1 MKTPLT
7 FLLSVTFSQK
17 IMPEIIYLLTNPSM
31 PGLVKVGRTTSLEER
46 MRSLY
51 NSSTPVPFECFYACE
66 VDDSKEAERRI
77 HNAFNANRVN
87 QKREFFRINP
97 ESIREVLKLIEKKD
111 ITPNEDFV
119 DDSSDLNAL
128 NHEKEIRSR
137 FKFSMVNIPPNS
149 VLQFSKD
156 ETITATVVDDF
167 QINFENQIT
176 STSSSA
182 RTILNLMGYKGT
194 AYQGTLYWNYEGET
208 LLARRQRIENNE

>member
-1 MKTPLT
+1 
-7 FLLSVTFSQK
+7 
-17 IMPEIIYLLTNPSM
+17 M
-31 PGLVKVGRTTSLEER
+31 PGLVKVGRTSDLETR

-149 VLQFSKD
+149 ILKFSKD
-156 ETITATVVDDF
+156 ESITAKVVDDF

-182 RTILNLMGYKGT
+182 RTILNRMGYKGT

>member
-1 MKTPLT
+1 
-7 FLLSVTFSQK
+7 
-17 IMPEIIYLLTNPSM
+17 MPQIIYLLTNPSM
-31 PGLVKVGRTTSLEER
+31 PDLVKVGRTSDLETR

-66 VDDSKEAERRI
+66 VNDAEEAERRI

-111 ITPNEDFV
+111 ITPNEDIV
-119 DDSSDLNAL
+119 EDSSDLNAL
-128 NHEKEIRSR
+128 THEKEIRSR

-149 VLQFSKD
+149 TLLFSKD

-167 QINFENQIT
+167 QIEFEKQIT
-176 STSSSA
+176 STSASA
-182 RTILNLMGYKGT
+182 RTILNRMGYKGI
-194 AYQGTLYWNYEGET
+194 AYQGTHYWNYEGET
-208 LLARRQRIENNE
+208 LLARRLRMETNE